1 MAGRHE
7 QHEAVGAQ
15 ADGVQARVG
24 DRFGHHRD
32 VGLVAQQALEHDR
45 GIVDRQGEGEGA
57 GTLLQGGHD
66 RHDMVRGI
74 GGDPQMT
81 ARQGLLA
88 LEQGLRLF
96 LDGEQAAGDA
106 LELAAGLG
114 RHDGTAAPV
123 EQADAVGLFQRR
135 DLARKVGLAQPRIA
149 GRGGEGARF
158 GDEVEGAELAG
169 RHIN

>member
-1 MAGRHE
+1 
-7 QHEAVGAQ
+7 
-15 ADGVQARVG
+15 
-24 DRFGHHRD
+24 
-32 VGLVAQQALEHDR
+32 
-45 GIVDRQGEGEGA
+45 
-57 GTLLQGGHD
+57 
-66 RHDMVRGI
+66 MVRRV

-123 EQADAVGLFQRR
+123 EQADAVGPFERG
-135 DLARKVGLAQPRIA
+135 DLARKVGLAQSRIA
-149 GRGGEGARF
+149 GGRGEGARF
-158 GDEVEGAELAG
+158 GDEVKGTELAG
-169 RHIN
+169 RHISETDT